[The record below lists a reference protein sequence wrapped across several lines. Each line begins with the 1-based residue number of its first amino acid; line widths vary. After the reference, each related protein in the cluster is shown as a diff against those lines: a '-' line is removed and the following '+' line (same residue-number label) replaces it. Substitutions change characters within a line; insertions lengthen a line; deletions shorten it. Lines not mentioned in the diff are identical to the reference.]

1 MSKKIITVN
10 VNGSRHEIPVAANQT
25 LLEVLREDLRLTGTK
40 FGCEL
45 GECGACTVLIDDTPA
60 LSCIT
65 LAGRCEG
72 SNILTVEGLNG
83 EAFDI
88 IAETFAEAGA
98 SQCGY
103 CTPAM
108 AIMFH
113 HALERDEPPEATEA
127 LSGNI
132 CRCTGYTKII
142 EAYEKSVKR
151 ATERRAQGNRP

>member
-1 MSKKIITVN
+1 MTKKIITVT
-10 VNGSRHEIPVAANQT
+10 VNGSPHEIPVAANQT
-25 LLEVLREDLRLTGTK
+25 LLEILREDLRLTGTK

-45 GECGACTVLIDDTPA
+45 GECGLCTVLIDDLPA

-65 LAGRCEG
+65 LARRCHG
-72 SNILTVEGLNG
+72 SNVLTVEGLDG

-113 HALERDEPPEATEA
+113 HAIGREKPPEAIEA
-127 LSGNI
+127 LS
-132 CRCTGYTKII
+132 
-142 EAYEKSVKR
+142 
-151 ATERRAQGNRP
+151 